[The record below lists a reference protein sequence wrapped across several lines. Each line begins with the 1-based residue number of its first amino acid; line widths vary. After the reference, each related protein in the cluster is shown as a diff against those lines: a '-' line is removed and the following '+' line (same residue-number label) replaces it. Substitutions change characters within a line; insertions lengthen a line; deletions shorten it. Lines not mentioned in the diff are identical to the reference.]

1 MAKKFDNIF
10 TKEIKEEKTKKIKQA
25 KYLNSNIYE
34 LACESFNRLYFNYT
48 NEYYERNLGIYLCEN
63 ANLTSKYYKIYKK
76 VRNKLERIKAVNEGK
91 DILEFLRNAKRLIKE
106 FIYFII
112 RFFKAFLSSFKL
124 LYKIVKY
131 ILTKPFK
138 KDN

>member
-1 MAKKFDNIF
+1 MNIM
-10 TKEIKEEKTKKIKQA
+10 KEIWE
-25 KYLNSNIYE
+25 
-34 LACESFNRLYFNYT
+34 
-48 NEYYERNLGIYLCEN
+48 
-63 ANLTSKYYKIYKK
+63 YYKIYKK
-76 VRNKLERIKAVNEGK
+76 IRNKLERIKAINEGK
-91 DILEFLRNAKRLIKE
+91 DILEFLRNVKRLIKE

-138 KDN
+138 KNN